1 MVKHTV
7 LFQLRAD
14 LEPQQKTEVMECFRK
29 GIMELPAQIA
39 CIRHIEVGFNINPEE
54 KFDIALCGEFDTLA
68 DVDAYAR
75 HPLHVAVAAQLKP
88 YVSARSCTDY
98 EI

>member
-14 LEPQQKTEVMECFRK
+14 LEPQQKAEVIEHFRQ
-29 GIMELPAQIA
+29 GIMELPARIA
-39 CIRHIEVGFNINPEE
+39 CIRHIEVGFNINPME
-54 KFDIALCGEFDTLA
+54 KFDIALCGEFDSLS
-68 DVDAYAR
+68 DVDTYAR
-75 HPLHVAVAAQLKP
+75 HPLHVAVAAELKP
-88 YVSARSCTDY
+88 YVSSRSCTDY

>member
-7 LFQLRAD
+7 LFQLRVD

-39 CIRHIEVGFNINPEE
+39 CIRRIEVGFNINPEE

-88 YVSARSCTDY
+88 YVFARSCTDY

>member
-14 LEPQQKTEVMECFRK
+14 LEPQQKTEVM
-29 GIMELPAQIA
+29 
-39 CIRHIEVGFNINPEE
+39 
-54 KFDIALCGEFDTLA
+54 ALCGEFDTLA